1 MIHVCKETRRVDA
14 ALVEKFR
21 ALDVA
26 TVYEASGRKG
36 FIDNTIKPAA
46 RGTRVCGP
54 AFTVQCAPGDN
65 LMLHKAL
72 QCATAGDALV
82 ASVGAQPDFGYWG
95 ALMATAAV
103 AKGLA
108 GLAIDGCIRDSAEII
123 KMGFPVFCRGFCIK
137 GTTKSVLG
145 LINYPLNFGQITIF
159 PGDLI
164 LGDDD
169 GMVVVRFEECEDVLQ
184 KSLKRVELEDTK
196 AKQLKKG
203 VSSVELNSL
212 DKVFE
217 SLGMM
222 EEGRQ

>member
-1 MIHVCKETRRVDA
+1 MIHVRKELRKLDRS
-14 ALVEKFR
+14 LVEAFR
-21 ALDVA
+21 VLDVA

-36 FIDNTIKPAA
+36 FVESAIRPSA
-46 RGTRVCGP
+46 RGVRICGP
-54 AFTVQCAPGDN
+54 AYTVQCAPGDN

-72 QCATAGDALV
+72 QRASAGDVLV
-82 ASVGAQPDFGYWG
+82 ASVGGVPDFGYWG
-95 ALMATAAV
+95 GLMATAAL
-103 AKGLA
+103 ARGLA

-137 GTTKSVLG
+137 GTAKAVLG
-145 LINYPLNFGQITIF
+145 LINYPLSFGHTNVS

-169 GMVVVRFEECEDVLQ
+169 GMVVVRFDECEEVLE
-184 KSLKRVELEDTK
+184 KSLKRVELEAAK
-196 AKQLKKG
+196 AKQLKRG

-217 SLGMM
+217 SLGLV
-222 EEGRQ
+222 EE

>member
-1 MIHVCKETRRVDA
+1 MIHVCKETRRPDPS
-14 ALVEKFR
+14 LVQKFR

-36 FIDNTIKPAA
+36 FVDSAIKPVS
-46 RGTRVCGP
+46 RGTRICG
-54 AFTVQCAPGDN
+54 AAYTVQCAPGDN

-72 QCATAGDALV
+72 QCATAGDVLV
-82 ASVGAQPDFGYWG
+82 ASVGGEPDFGYWG
-95 ALMATAAV
+95 ALMATAGV
-103 AKGLA
+103 AKELA
-108 GLAIDGCIRDSAEII
+108 GLAIDGCIRDSAEIV

-145 LINYPLNFGQITIF
+145 LINYPLNFGHITVF

-169 GMVVVRFEECEDVLQ
+169 GMVLVRFDECEDVLA

-203 VSSVELNSL
+203 VTSVELNNL
-212 DKVFE
+212 EKVFE
-217 SLGMM
+217 SLGLA
-222 EEGRQ
+222 EESPQ